1 MRTLPVAYS
10 RTYVSS
16 SPISSP
22 SFKNQAASSI
32 LPSSLSIPLVFY
44 SFFLVTFLHCLL
56 PASPLSFIPDRCWRE
71 VPSERSE
78 AEKGRHQP
86 AAGLHFLSL
95 PQILPCLVLSSL
107 LFYFSFFC
115 LLLPRPF
122 SFASLFSSS
131 RFFFSCPIHQP
142 RCLIDITFPLIFPCP
157 PVPLRTL
164 PNSPILTSGSPSR
177 YRLEG
182 SSTKSRPRPKFDIEL
197 DLSTHLRLQQ

>member
-16 SPISSP
+16 LPISSP

-95 PQILPCLVLSSL
+95 PQILPCLVLSCL
-107 LFYFSFFC
+107 LFYFIFHFFAFSFLVPF
-115 LLLPRPF
+115 LLLPF
-122 SFASLFSSS
+122 SLLLASSF
-131 RFFFSCPIHQP
+131 
-142 RCLIDITFPLIFPCP
+142 
-157 PVPLRTL
+157 PVPYTN
-164 PNSPILTSGSPSR
+164 PGVS
-177 YRLEG
+177 
-182 SSTKSRPRPKFDIEL
+182 
-197 DLSTHLRLQQ
+197 